1 MTGVELVSL
10 ILGVIIISGLSYII
24 IRSIYIS
31 WYRRNKCYPEE
42 YRYPEEYSYP
52 EKYT

>member
-10 ILGVIIISGLSYII
+10 ILGVIIISELSYII
-24 IRSIYIS
+24 IRRIYIS

-42 YRYPEEYSYP
+42 YSYP